1 LLFSERYF
9 EPQTLESQSKAQ
21 KIQNIA

>member
-1 LLFSERYF
+1 LFSERYF